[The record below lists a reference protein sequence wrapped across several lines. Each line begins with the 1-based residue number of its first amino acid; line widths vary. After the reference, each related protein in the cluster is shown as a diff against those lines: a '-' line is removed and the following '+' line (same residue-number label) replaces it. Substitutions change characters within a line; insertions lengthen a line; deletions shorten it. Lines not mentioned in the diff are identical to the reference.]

1 MSVDGRARSA
11 PAILRYAAFTDNPAG
26 GNPAGVILDA
36 SAFGEADRLAVA
48 ASLGYSET
56 AFLVRHRSGAG
67 GEYDVRYFSPQAE
80 VPFCGHATIAAA
92 VALAE
97 RDGPGRLVFHIA
109 AGTVP
114 VTTRRDNT
122 GAVTASLTSVI
133 PSVGEV
139 SPTDVDAALAALCWR
154 RAELDIS
161 LPPKIAYAG
170 ARHLILAAAS
180 RERLARLEYDFEA
193 LKTFMLGRDLT
204 TVDLVFDA
212 GNGLYHA
219 RNPFPVGG
227 VYEDPATGAAAAA
240 FGAYLRELGRVTT
253 PARVTIRQGDDMGR
267 PSRITVDIADGKGPI
282 TVTGGA
288 VPIHGSA
295 PRTVA
300 PGP

>member
-1 MSVDGRARSA
+1 MPSDGQARSA
-11 PAILRYAAFTDNPAG
+11 VAILRYAAFTSTSAG

-36 SAFGEADRLAVA
+36 SALGDADRLAVA
-48 ASLGYSET
+48 ARLGYSET
-56 AFLVRHRSGAG
+56 AFLSRRHGGAG
-67 GEYDVRYFSPQAE
+67 CEYDVSYFSPQAE

-97 RDGPGRLVFHIA
+97 RDGPGQLVFHIA

-114 VTTRRDNT
+114 VTTRRDSA
-122 GAVTASLTSVI
+122 GAVTASLTSVT
-133 PSVGEV
+133 PSVGDV
-139 SPTDVDAALAALCWR
+139 SPADVDAALAALRWH
-154 RAELDIS
+154 RADLDRS
-161 LPPKIAYAG
+161 LPPKIGYAG

-180 RERLARLEYDFEA
+180 RERLARLDYDVEA
-193 LKTFMLGRDLT
+193 LRTFMLGRELT

-240 FGAYLRELGRVTT
+240 FGAYLRELGRVST
-253 PARVTIRQGDDMGR
+253 PAQVIIRQGDDMGR
-267 PSRITVDIADGKGPI
+267 PSRIIVDIPDGEGPI

-288 VPIHGSA
+288 VPI
-295 PRTVA
+295 
-300 PGP
+300 PGKVTTSWPDS

>member
-1 MSVDGRARSA
+1 MPGDGQARSA
-11 PAILRYAAFTDNPAG
+11 VAILRYAAFTDTPAG

-36 SAFGEADRLAVA
+36 SALGDADRLAIA
-48 ASLGYSET
+48 AGLGYSET
-56 AFLVRHRSGAG
+56 AFLSRHGGADR
-67 GEYDVRYFSPQAE
+67 EYDVRYFSPQAE

-92 VALAE
+92 VALAG

-114 VTTRRDNT
+114 VTTRRDSA

-133 PSVGEV
+133 PSVGDV
-139 SPTDVDAALAALCWR
+139 SPADVDAALAALGWR
-154 RAELDIS
+154 RAELDVS
-161 LPPKIAYAG
+161 LPPKIGYAG
-170 ARHLILAAAS
+170 ARHLILATAS
-180 RERLARLEYDFEA
+180 RERLARLDYDVEA

-253 PARVTIRQGDDMGR
+253 PAQVTIRQGDDMGR
-267 PSRITVDIADGKGPI
+267 PSRIIVDIPEGDGPI

-288 VPIHGSA
+288 VPIQD
-295 PRTVA
+295 
-300 PGP
+300 